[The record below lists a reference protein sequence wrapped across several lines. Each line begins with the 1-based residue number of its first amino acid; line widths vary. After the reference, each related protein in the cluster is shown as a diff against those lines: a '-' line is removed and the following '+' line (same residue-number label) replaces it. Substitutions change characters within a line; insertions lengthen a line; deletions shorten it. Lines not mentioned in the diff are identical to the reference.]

1 MGMQEKLSANRSKVH
16 FIRIQDI
23 RWKETTPTPA
33 EILACQIHES
43 SICIGPSSLHELH
56 VQVPSG
62 NEWLKRL
69 PLLATMT
76 CAPLPHRNTSLPPP
90 SCGLQSKNFNHCGSS
105 EKKLLGPAE
114 PLQQGGWQHLPEQLL
129 AGPHKVQGTQSSSL
143 PSVSSGSPQ
152 STQVP
157 HAPNK
162 SPQFP

>member
-16 FIRIQDI
+16 IIRIQDV

-33 EILACQIHES
+33 EILACQIHKS
-43 SICIGPSSLHELH
+43 STCIGPSSLHELH

-90 SCGLQSKNFNHCGSS
+90 AVGFRARISTIVEVLKRNCLVLQSPCNKEGGSIF
-105 EKKLLGPAE
+105 
-114 PLQQGGWQHLPEQLL
+114 
-129 AGPHKVQGTQSSSL
+129 QSSFPQGAGHPIKQ
-143 PSVSSGSPQ
+143 PSECVLRESPEYTSPTCPQ
-152 STQVP
+152 QVASIP
-157 HAPNK
+157 LT
-162 SPQFP
+162 